1 MFMNCGKLNILI
13 SVDLSVKLS
22 PILVA
27 CCACNCNYKYFLL
40 VSVLC
45 LVAGL
50 AAVAVYHGVECRHQ
64 SGDVTQHRVTT
75 DHEAA
80 HLDSILTLLGL

>member
-1 MFMNCGKLNILI
+1 MRAI
-13 SVDLSVKLS
+13 
-22 PILVA
+22 
-27 CCACNCNYKYFLL
+27 KYFLL
-40 VSVLC
+40 VSVKFTAVPRC
-45 LVAGL
+45 WV

-75 DHEAA
+75 DQEAA